1 MTSRLSP
8 RDIDLTLYPE
18 GTSLDADDRL
28 LIGGCRVDELVE
40 QHGTPAYLIDEGA
53 LRQRARDYVTAFT
66 SRHPNSLVLFA
77 SKCFPSAAVIGL
89 TSEEGC
95 GTDVAAA
102 GELALAVAGGADP
115 SRMVFHGNAK
125 TDDDIRSAI
134 DARVRYIVIDNLD
147 DVARI
152 ARIASEPVPVLL
164 RVSPALDAATH
175 AAMATGHDSSKFGI
189 PTDQVDAAIARIRQE
204 PMLVLRGLHAHVGS
218 QLLDLDQF
226 EAEVKALAAFER
238 FPVYDL
244 GGGLGVRYVSS
255 DHAPTVEEYAERV
268 VSAVRRYLGDD
279 VELIVEPG
287 RSMVGRS
294 GVTVYRVVTVKRGL
308 LTHAAVDGGMGDN
321 LEVALYGQAFQ
332 PSIIDR
338 SGESE
343 VVDVEGRHC
352 ESGDRIARGV
362 EIVRPEVGDLVAVPA
377 TGAYC
382 YTMSNNYN
390 AALRPPVIF
399 CDGGTSRVAVRR
411 ETMDDLMTREQ
422 WLTSGALGSRRP

>member
-1 MTSRLSP
+1 
-8 RDIDLTLYPE
+8 
-18 GTSLDADDRL
+18 
-28 LIGGCRVDELVE
+28 
-40 QHGTPAYLIDEGA
+40 
-53 LRQRARDYVTAFT
+53 
-66 SRHPNSLVLFA
+66 
-77 SKCFPSAAVIGL
+77 VIGL
-89 TSEEGC
+89 TAEEGC

-115 SRMVFHGNAK
+115 ARMVFHGNAK

-134 DARVRYIVIDNLD
+134 DAKVRYIVIDNLD
-147 DVARI
+147 DVDRI
-152 ARIASEPVPVLL
+152 ARLATDPVPVLL

-189 PTDQVDAAIARIRQE
+189 PTDQVEQAIAYIRQHPLLE
-204 PMLVLRGLHAHVGS
+204 LRGLHAHVGS

-226 EAEVKALAAFER
+226 DAEVKALAAFER

-255 DHAPTVEEYAERV
+255 DEAPTVEAYAERV
-268 VSAVRRYLGDD
+268 IGAVHRYLGDD
-279 VELIVEPG
+279 VELLVEPG

-294 GVTVYRVVTVKRGL
+294 GVTAYRVVTVKRGQV
-308 LTHAAVDGGMGDN
+308 THAAVDGGMGDN
-321 LEVALYGQAFQ
+321 LEVSLYGQPFE
-332 PSIIDR
+332 PSVIDKA
-338 SGESE
+338 GESE
-343 VVDVEGRHC
+343 VVDIEGRHC

-362 EIVRPEVGDLVAVPA
+362 EVVRPEVGDLVVVPA

-399 CDGGTSRVAVRR
+399 CDGGASRVAVRR
-411 ETMDDLMTREQ
+411 ETLDDLMVREQ
-422 WLTSGALGSRRP
+422 WLTSGVRGDGRP